1 MIIIL
6 IVLLLILLLT
16 CGEKCPCCIVEPGIS
31 GGGDIT
37 DYKLYIYESE
47 LASDFKSEATKICEN
62 SEWHNLIK
70 PKKLIIVD
78 NPKLAN
84 ITMQLSKRH
93 VIDEIFNH
101 KKEYYPDGEQ
111 INFSVTKLSPN
122 FREIHIDEFNWKKG
136 VKASGMKLKAYRNY
150 VILHELGHGLGYDH
164 SEFSKTKFNMM
175 FQWTRGVPPGCTINY
190 SLENPQPN
198 ENDLENTI
206 Y

>member
-16 CGEKCPCCIVEPGIS
+16 CVEKCPCCIVEPGIS

-47 LASDFKSEATKICEN
+47 LSSDFKSEATKICEN

-78 NPKLAN
+78 DPKLAN

-101 KKEYYPDGEQ
+101 KK
-111 INFSVTKLSPN
+111 
-122 FREIHIDEFNWKKG
+122 
-136 VKASGMKLKAYRNY
+136 
-150 VILHELGHGLGYDH
+150 
-164 SEFSKTKFNMM
+164 
-175 FQWTRGVPPGCTINY
+175 
-190 SLENPQPN
+190 
-198 ENDLENTI
+198 
-206 Y
+206 